1 MTRLEATILHL
12 DDFFKRNNYEYL
24 LMGGVAV
31 ILYGLHRVTQDVDIT
46 LLVEVDAMKDMAE
59 TILKSFS
66 PRKEQSV
73 IFFERYFVLPVTDPN
88 TNVAIDISAGVGGF
102 DKRAVTR
109 AITKTIAGR
118 AIPCCT
124 IEDLI
129 LYKLVANRRRDLDDV
144 DFLVKTYHEQL
155 DIPYLTDIAK
165 GFQEVER
172 EDIFEKLK
180 ELLA

>member
-1 MTRLEATILHL
+1 MTRLETTILHL
-12 DDFFKRNNYEYL
+12 DDFFKQNNYEYL

-46 LLVEVDAMKDMAE
+46 FLVEVDAMKDIAE

-66 PRKEQSV
+66 PRKEQPV
-73 IFFERYFVLPVTDPN
+73 DFFKRYFVLPVTDPN
-88 TNVAIDISAGVGGF
+88 TNIAVDISAGVGGF
-102 DKRAVTR
+102 DRRAVTR
-109 AITKTIAGR
+109 AVAKIIAGR

-144 DFLVKTYHEQL
+144 DFLIKTYREQL
-155 DIPYLTDIAK
+155 DVSYLTNTAK
-165 GFQEVER
+165 GFQDVER

-180 ELLA
+180 ESLA